1 MNKPSSTSPSSTSP
15 LSIARLPL
23 RRLRTWGLLIAVS
36 ALLAA
41 FLHHAG
47 LPAGLMLGPMLA
59 AVLAMMAGL
68 QVRLS
73 APLFIAAQGIIG
85 CMIARGIP
93 PSVVGTMADKWP
105 LFFGGV
111 AAVTIAG
118 NGLGWLLARWRV
130 FPGTTAV
137 WGASPGAAAAMTL
150 MAESYG
156 ADTRLVA
163 FMQYLRV
170 VCVAVVA
177 SLVAHLFV
185 DSGAPDAAPAAAV
198 EWFPPVSP
206 WPLLGTL
213 VLALG
218 GSWLGRV
225 LRIPAGSLLLPM
237 FVGIALHLVEGVT
250 LELPPWL
257 LASAYAVVGWNIGL
271 RFTRPILAV
280 AWRALPKVLVST
292 FVLIGICGLFAMALV
307 DWAGIDPL
315 TAYLATSP
323 GGADSVAIIAAT
335 SHDVD
340 MSFVLAMQ
348 TLRFVLVVVTGPAIA
363 RFIAARVMRGRQGV
377 EGRAGVTGKAI
388 KP

>member
-1 MNKPSSTSPSSTSP
+1 MKAT
-15 LSIARLPL
+15 LP
-23 RRLRTWGLLIAVS
+23 RVRNWGLLIAVS
-36 ALLAA
+36 ATLAA
-41 FLHHAG
+41 LLHHAG

-59 AVLAMMAGL
+59 AVLAMVVGM
-68 QVRLS
+68 QVRLPG
-73 APLFIAAQGIIG
+73 PLFVAAQGVIG

-93 PSVVGTMADKWP
+93 PSVIGTVAEKWP

-111 AAVTIAG
+111 AAVTIAA
-118 NGLGWLLARWRV
+118 NALGWVLARLRV

-137 WGASPGAAAAMTL
+137 WGASPGGASTMTL

-185 DSGAPDAAPAAAV
+185 QGGTPQTPPPAAV
-198 EWFPPVSP
+198 VDWFEPVSP
-206 WPLLGTL
+206 WPFLATL
-213 VLALG
+213 VLAVGGAWLG
-218 GSWLGRV
+218 GV
-225 LRIPAGSLLLPM
+225 LRIPAGALLLPM
-237 FVGIALHLVEGVT
+237 ALGTALHLVEGVA

-257 LASAYAVVGWNIGL
+257 LALAYAFVGWNIGM

-280 AWRALPKVLVST
+280 AWRALPKVLIST
-292 FVLIGICGLFAMALV
+292 FLLIGICGLFALALV
-307 DWAGIDPL
+307 DWAGVDPL

-335 SHDVD
+335 SHGVD
-340 MSFVLAMQ
+340 MPFVLAMQ
-348 TLRFVLVVVTGPAIA
+348 TLRFVLVMFTGPAIA
-363 RFIAARVMRGRQGV
+363 RFIAGRVTRARAATGV
-377 EGRAGVTGKAI
+377 L
-388 KP
+388 P

>member
-1 MNKPSSTSPSSTSP
+1 MSSVMSFPRV
-15 LSIARLPL
+15 LLP
-23 RRLRTWGLLIAVS
+23 RLRTWSLLIAVS

-41 FLHHAG
+41 LLHHAG
-47 LPAGLMLGPMLA
+47 LPAGLILGPMLA
-59 AVLAMMAGL
+59 AVLAMVAGM

-73 APLFIAAQGIIG
+73 SPLFVAAQGLIG

-93 PSVVGTMADKWP
+93 PSVVGTVADKWP

-111 AAVTIAG
+111 AAVTIAA
-118 NGLGWLLARWRV
+118 NGLGYVLARWRV

-150 MAESYG
+150 MAASYG

-185 DSGAPDAAPAAAV
+185 ESGVPEAAPPVAID
-198 EWFPPVSP
+198 WFPPVSP
-206 WPLLGTL
+206 WAFLVTM

-218 GSWLGRV
+218 GSWLGNA
-225 LRIPAGSLLLPM
+225 LRIPAGALLLPM
-237 FVGIALHLVEGVT
+237 GIGIALHLIEGMT

-257 LASAYAVVGWNIGL
+257 LAMAYAAVGWNIGL

-292 FVLIGICGLFAMALV
+292 FALIGICGLFAVALV
-307 DWAGIDPL
+307 KLAGIDPL

-348 TLRFVLVVVTGPAIA
+348 TLRFVLVVMTGPAIA
-363 RFIAARVMRGRQGV
+363 RFIAGRVTRGRAL
-377 EGRAGVTGKAI
+377 EGA
-388 KP
+388 

>member
-1 MNKPSSTSPSSTSP
+1 MNRA
-15 LSIARLPL
+15 LSLPRIVL
-23 RRLRTWGLLIAVS
+23 PRLRAWGLLAAVS

-41 FLHHAG
+41 LLHHAG

-59 AVLAMMAGL
+59 AVLAMMAGM
-68 QVRLS
+68 QVHLS
-73 APLFIAAQGIIG
+73 GSLFIAAQGLIG

-93 PSVVGTMADKWP
+93 PSVVGTVGDKWP

-111 AAVTIAG
+111 AAVTVAA
-118 NGLGWLLARWRV
+118 NGLGWLLARLRV

-177 SLVAHLFV
+177 SLVAHVFV
-185 DSGAPDAAPAAAV
+185 ENGAPEAPPPVAMD
-198 EWFPPVSP
+198 WFPPVSP
-206 WPLLGTL
+206 WSLLGTL
-213 VLALG
+213 LLALG
-218 GSWLGRV
+218 GAWLGRV
-225 LRIPAGSLLLPM
+225 LRIPAGALLLPM
-237 FVGIALHLVEGVT
+237 AIGIVLHLVEGVT

-257 LASAYAVVGWNIGL
+257 LALAYAVVGWNIGL

-292 FVLIGICGLFAMALV
+292 FLLIGICGLFAVALV

-348 TLRFVLVVVTGPAIA
+348 TLRFVLVVMTGPAIA
-363 RFIAARVMRGRQGV
+363 RFIAARVTRGRPA
-377 EGRAGVTGKAI
+377 EGL
-388 KP
+388 